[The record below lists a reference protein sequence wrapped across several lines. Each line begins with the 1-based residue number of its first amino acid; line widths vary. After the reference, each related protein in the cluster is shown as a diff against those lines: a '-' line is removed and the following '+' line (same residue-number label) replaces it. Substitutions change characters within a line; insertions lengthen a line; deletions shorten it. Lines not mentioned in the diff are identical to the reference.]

1 MIENLSKKRMV
12 FGISCLI
19 LLTIVVLIIESKW
32 MKAGTRRQQEFV
44 IENNSTSYCWR
55 ESYEVIKDCHPC
67 TAFEIASKSQGVCV
81 HTHNKEVLKC
91 LSGEIVTRSCDR
103 VAWLDE
109 KHFWSF
115 QISLTIVGC
124 LATAVS
130 FLRQKSLNRRAMLK
144 IQNQLGTC

>member
-44 IENNSTSYCWR
+44 IENNSTCWVR

-81 HTHNKEVLKC
+81 HTQNKEVLK
-91 LSGEIVTRSCDR
+91 
-103 VAWLDE
+103 
-109 KHFWSF
+109 
-115 QISLTIVGC
+115 
-124 LATAVS
+124 
-130 FLRQKSLNRRAMLK
+130 
-144 IQNQLGTC
+144 

>member
-44 IENNSTSYCWR
+44 IENNSTCWVR

-115 QISLTIVGC
+115 QISLTVLGC
-124 LATAVS
+124 LASAIS